1 MDKQPRFLH
10 NIHKICIVKHASK
23 NCYMRSNKEN
33 INYVNNLTNQINI
46 IKTNNK

>member
-1 MDKQPRFLH
+1 MDKQPKFLY

-23 NCYMRSNKEN
+23 NCYMRSIKEN
-33 INYVNNLTNQINI
+33 IINTNQINI

>member
-1 MDKQPRFLH
+1 MDRQPKFLH

-23 NCYMRSNKEN
+23 NCYMRNNKEN
-33 INYVNNLTNQINI
+33 IININQINI